1 MQNDYLNNK
10 KFYSEN
16 NDNYAKPKIQHI
28 FNSKKVD
35 VNKLLNRV
43 KIEKKED
50 IKKNWIL
57 AGLIISVVSIIGI
70 VIIL

>member
-16 NDNYAKPKIQHI
+16 NDNYTKPKIQHT

-35 VNKLLNRV
+35 MTNHQPIV
-43 KIEKKED
+43 KKK
-50 IKKNWIL
+50 W
-57 AGLIISVVSIIGI
+57 
-70 VIIL
+70 